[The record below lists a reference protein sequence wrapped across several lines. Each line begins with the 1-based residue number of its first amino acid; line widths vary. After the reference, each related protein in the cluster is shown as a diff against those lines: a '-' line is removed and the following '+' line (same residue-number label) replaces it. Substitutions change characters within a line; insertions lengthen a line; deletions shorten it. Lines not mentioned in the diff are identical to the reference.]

1 MSLFALA
8 EADDSDSDFNNSE
21 DESESKKDGLDQ
33 NLKRETGEVF
43 DKERTEE
50 MTNREDLLKEEYG
63 ECEATIGGQ
72 LMQGASTK
80 REPKEEYGEIS
91 PGGHFCKRELKVE
104 LKEEKD
110 AEKPKVEYGEID
122 ADMEQQKPQVSL
134 KRKVK
139 EEYGEFDEEVGR
151 EQPLDELDMF
161 ARRNSKLR
169 WGWETGEQDQIDPD
183 SYNISDIVAGREM
196 IGFITFKGLVESG
209 RLTREDLSA
218 MRSVRVL
225 EVPGV
230 GEVIQYLSPQYPYL
244 HEFNKI
250 DLKELKLD
258 EVCEWKSK
266 TEQKHSQ
273 TWTKVSEMFS
283 KKGTSFICN
292 PCQTVHTH
300 VKSALKHIVTIHA
313 KDGWEGWKGGPG
325 SSQAKNCLV
334 HMCDPSLVF
343 QKVRILN
350 EETMRKYLKSEE
362 TNIYE
367 KAAELLSN
375 VVSVKWDKVARRGGL
390 EYKCKICDD
399 FTVVVNNGRAF
410 QRMLKRSMQPR
421 SKFTK
426 HLTDAHPSNCQSLAA
441 QLGVAPGKK
450 LYSLLFEAL
459 MPNLHD
465 VWSKMAKLHRE

>member
-8 EADDSDSDFNNSE
+8 EAYDSDSDFNNSE

-33 NLKRETGEVF
+33 NLKRVPGEVF

-63 ECEATIGGQ
+63 ECEATIGRQ

-104 LKEEKD
+104 LKEEED
-110 AEKPKVEYGEID
+110 AEKPKVEYEEIG
-122 ADMEQQKPQVSL
+122 ADMEEQKPQVSL

-183 SYNISDIVAGREM
+183 SYDVPDIVAGREM

-225 EVPGV
+225 EVPGA

-300 VKSALKHIVTIHA
+300 VQSALKHIVTIHA
-313 KDGWEGWKGGPG
+313 KGGWEGWKGGPG

-334 HMCDPSLVF
+334 HMG
-343 QKVRILN
+343 QILQDGEN
-350 EETMRKYLKSEE
+350 VCFM
-362 TNIYE
+362 
-367 KAAELLSN
+367 SN
-375 VVSVKWDKVARRGGL
+375 
-390 EYKCKICDD
+390 
-399 FTVVVNNGRAF
+399 FF
-410 QRMLKRSMQPR
+410 
-421 SKFTK
+421 
-426 HLTDAHPSNCQSLAA
+426 
-441 QLGVAPGKK
+441 
-450 LYSLLFEAL
+450 
-459 MPNLHD
+459 
-465 VWSKMAKLHRE
+465 